1 MINNVQF
8 NIASAASCQSS
19 RWKNVPTTW
28 ELVAQS
34 LAQTVRT
41 EETIKQYFAYT
52 KDKQDKIKDVGG
64 FVGGTLLGGPGQ
76 IITREGP
83 KQVEYTHPYGWRR
96 KGYVQDRQLV
106 ALDVDFGDFGAWFD
120 FKEMGFAG
128 LMYTTHKHQPQ
139 APRFRIVF
147 PLDRPVGPDE
157 YEAIA
162 RKVASW
168 IDIEIFDDTTYQPT
182 RLMYYPSTSKD
193 GEFCYDVLDAP
204 ILSAD
209 YVLNTY
215 EAWYDWASWPTSSRE
230 QARRKPD
237 EQAEDPTDKQG
248 VVGAFCRA
256 YEIEEAIGE
265 FLSGVYEPC
274 PGLGPNRY
282 SYMGGTTTGG
292 LILYGT
298 QFAYSHHNTDPAG
311 QRLCNS
317 FDLVRLHKFGEL
329 DNNVDVSDISKA
341 PSYKAMCHFAS
352 ELGEVKKAVVQMR
365 RESIGDGSE
374 YDELERAAVTVA
386 YSDEWIKSLE
396 TEGKSGTIRS
406 TINNIVLIL
415 RHDQHLMDRFAY
427 NEFEKREIVTQPLPW
442 DKPGTKF
449 PRPVEDSDD
458 ASLRWYL
465 ERVYDISAVGK
476 TLDAITVVLKE
487 NSVHPLK
494 QYLDALEWDEVERVD
509 TLFIDLFGAEDTAY
523 TRAITRKWLCAA
535 VARVYVPGI
544 KFDYMIVLVGDEGTG
559 KSSTI
564 DRLGGEWYNGNLPPI
579 GTTAALE
586 AIAGSWLVEAGEL
599 EGMNRAEV
607 STTKHF
613 ISTRIDQYRVAYG
626 KRKAV
631 FPRTCVFV
639 GTTNE
644 AAFLKSVTGNRKF
657 WVLNF
662 LGRRGD
668 YWWNEYLTDAI
679 IAQIWAEAR
688 HLFAKGEPLYLPG
701 DLEAEARTIQ
711 NAHLETDDRAG
722 LIVEYLDRLLP
733 SEWDK
738 LDPVGR
744 RMWLSDHGN
753 IDKGTTTRMH
763 VSVIEIWTECLGR
776 AMEDI
781 GRRDSQDIGRVLR
794 ALPQWRAVEGNGKR
808 IPHYGLQ
815 RLYER
820 VLVTPL

>member
-1 MINNVQF
+1 MVNNIQF

-19 RWKNVPTTW
+19 KWKNTPTTW
-28 ELVAQS
+28 ELVAAS

-41 EETIKQYFAYT
+41 EETLKQYFAYS
-52 KDKQDKIKDVGG
+52 KDRQDKIKDVGG

-83 KQVEYTHPYGWRR
+83 KQVEYHYPYGWRR

-120 FKEMGFAG
+120 FKELGFAG

-139 APRFRIVF
+139 SARFRIVF

-182 RLMYYPSTSKD
+182 RLMYYPSTSND
-193 GEFCYDVLDAP
+193 GEFFYDLQDAP
-204 ILSAD
+204 VLCADNVLLSYAPD
-209 YVLNTY
+209 V
-215 EAWYDWASWPTSSRE
+215 WYDWASWPTSSRE
-230 QARRKPD
+230 QARRRPD
-237 EQAEDPTDKQG
+237 DAAEDPSEKTG
-248 VVGAFCRA
+248 IVGAFCRA
-256 YEIEEAIGE
+256 YPIEDAIAE
-265 FLSGVYEPC
+265 FLSEVYESC
-274 PGLGPNRY
+274 GALGPNRW
-282 SYMGGTTTGG
+282 SLIGGSTSGG
-292 LILYGT
+292 LIVYGT

-329 DNNVDVSDISKA
+329 DNGLDLPDMGKA

-365 RESIGDGSE
+365 RESITDGSE
-374 YDELERAAVTVA
+374 YDALERQAVTVA
-386 YSDEWIKSLE
+386 YSDEWIKQLE
-396 TEGKSGTIRS
+396 TEGKSATIRS
-406 TINNIVLIL
+406 TINNVVLIL
-415 RHDQHLMDRFAY
+415 RHDQNLMDRFAY

-487 NSVHPLK
+487 NSTHPLK
-494 QYLDALEWDEVERVD
+494 QYLDAVEWDGVERVES
-509 TLFIDLFGAEDTAY
+509 LFIDLFGADDSEY
-523 TRAITRKWLCAA
+523 TRAVTRKWMCAA

-559 KSSTI
+559 KSSSI
-564 DRLGGEWYNGNLPPI
+564 DKLGGEWYNGNLPPI
-579 GTTAALE
+579 GTKEALE

-607 STTKHF
+607 TTTKHF

-657 WVLNF
+657 WVINF
-662 LGRRGD
+662 LGKRGE
-668 YWWNEYLTDAI
+668 YWWAEYLSELVV
-679 IAQIWAEAR
+679 AQIWAEAKT
-688 HLFAKGEPLYLPG
+688 LYFKGEALYLPG
-701 DLEAEARTIQ
+701 DLEDEARSIQ

-722 LIVEYLDRLLP
+722 LISEYLDRRLP
-733 SEWDK
+733 DEWDK
-738 LDPVGR
+738 LDPLSR
-744 RMWLSDHGN
+744 RMWLSDHSNLSKGN
-753 IDKGTTTRMH
+753 LQREY

-776 AMEDI
+776 QMEDI
-781 GRRDSQDIGRVLR
+781 ARRDSQDLGRVLR
-794 ALPQWRAVEGNGKR
+794 ALANWHPVEGNPVR
-808 IPHYGLQ
+808 VPFYGQQ
-815 RLYER
+815 RLYR
-820 VLVTPL
+820 RL